1 MARLELARASARRR
15 ARPPAPAARSRG
27 AWDEGRAAAAA
38 PRRVPGAPGLRRL
51 PQEVREERYREWA
64 AELPA
69 ILHDP
74 QVRPAPWR
82 AVRMLVYA
90 ADTLRGTALTPGWAR
105 GPRSRLSVAGD
116 LLFLVA
122 ALVLVAFNA
131 WSAAQAPEDWQKY
144 LLPAWGGFRGL
155 SHSQAR
161 PPRRAH
167 DRIALHQLHPDACGL
182 ECGAGELAE
191 LPFRSVGLHPPP
203 DPPPGLVAPRRHA
216 RTGQARSEG

>member
-1 MARLELARASARRR
+1 MRGERRL
-15 ARPPAPAARSRG
+15 
-27 AWDEGRAAAAA
+27 
-38 PRRVPGAPGLRRL
+38 LRLGECLVRQACQRL
-51 PQEVREERYREWA
+51 PQEIREDHYREWA

-105 GPRSRLSVAGD
+105 GPRSRLSVVGD

-131 WSAAQAPEDWQKY
+131 WSVAQTPGVGRSTCCR
-144 LLPAWGGFRGL
+144 PG
-155 SHSQAR
+155 AR
-161 PPRRAH
+161 FSWPISFAT
-167 DRIALHQLHPDACGL
+167 A
-182 ECGAGELAE
+182 
-191 LPFRSVGLHPPP
+191 ST
-203 DPPPGLVAPRRHA
+203 PPGA
-216 RTGQARSEG
+216 